1 MANELSVISK
11 AKNLCA
17 YIMTVTERSP
27 KRFRFTLVSRLQNY
41 SLDVITALI
50 SANEIFVRPGMAPE
64 ELPRRKYTLSD
75 FETRYDREEKL
86 RILIKWTDEGNAGGV
101 PDEIAVYALPEDE
114 IGAYALRTDGTKE
127 YLLFHTYEI
136 CMNYLGRDEL
146 CRGPERCYHK

>member
-11 AKNLCA
+11 AKNLCD

-101 PDEIAVYALPEDE
+101 PDEIAVTRC
-114 IGAYALRTDGTKE
+114 LRMRSAPMRCGPT
-127 YLLFHTYEI
+127 
-136 CMNYLGRDEL
+136 GRRNT
-146 CRGPERCYHK
+146 CCSTPMRSA